1 MYLHL
6 LPSKLMLNMI
16 LLCMIQCSGSH
27 CYPTWV
33 MHRLTWLAVEASKRT
48 VQSYASVFY
57 NAKSKKEM
65 KHWLVMECNE
75 EIKFGLHQSFV
86 VFLKKINVEVCFH
99 RLRWKISRVI
109 ISGLVLRIFGCRKF
123 LLYIFCYA
131 IQFSAQP
138 LTSNNAG
145 KSLDVNIRL
154 KDSCSLCPTCYL
166 LIPNSV
172 YFLYTL

>member
-1 MYLHL
+1 MDYTDILTESCIDWVGWLWKHPNGL
-6 LPSKLMLNMI
+6 CSLMH
-16 LLCMIQCSGSH
+16 QCSIMGNL
-27 CYPTWV
+27 
-33 MHRLTWLAVEASKRT
+33 R
-48 VQSYASVFY
+48 
-57 NAKSKKEM
+57 KK
-65 KHWLVMECNE
+65 WNTDLFWICNE
-75 EIKFGLHQSFV
+75 VIKFGLHQSFV
-86 VFLKKINVEVCFH
+86 AFPQKNNIEVCFH

-123 LLYIFCYA
+123 LLYIFCFA

-154 KDSCSLCPTCYL
+154 KDLCSLCPTCYL